1 METDL
6 SILKKKALS
15 AISKYGVDAVIANE
29 LDTRRWKV
37 HVYRPDPEK
46 AASLEPELK
55 TIEIDPEERQ
65 RDIEEPLVVHV
76 VSLFKAY
83 LLNHQ

>member
-15 AISKYGVDAVIANE
+15 AIDRYGVDAVIANE

-37 HVYRPDPEK
+37 HIYRPNPEK
-46 AASLEPELK
+46 DLEEPLLK
-55 TIEIDPEERQ
+55 TIELDSEAE
-65 RDIEEPLVVHV
+65 
-76 VSLFKAY
+76 K
-83 LLNHQ
+83 

>member
-1 METDL
+1 LETDL

-37 HVYRPDPEK
+37 HVYRPN
-46 AASLEPELK
+46 PELA
-55 TIEIDPEERQ
+55 
-65 RDIEEPLVVHV
+65 
-76 VSLFKAY
+76 S
-83 LLNHQ
+83 

>member
-1 METDL
+1 LETDL

-46 AASLEPELK
+46 ASQEPDLK
-55 TIEIDPEERQ
+55 TIEIDPEERE
-65 RDIEEPLVVHV
+65 RDIEEPLVEHV